1 LIIPDNVYIIGTV
14 NMDETTHPFS
24 KKVLDRANTLE
35 FNYIKLDSWPDAT
48 SINEIEP
55 YDVQN
60 HFLIRDYLNLVEVY
74 PKHESLIKRTTEKL
88 VRVNAILEEIHA
100 HIGFRVRDTVCF

>member
-1 LIIPDNVYIIGTV
+1 
-14 NMDETTHPFS
+14 MDETTHPFS

-35 FNYIKLDSWPDAT
+35 FNYIKLDSWPDAI
-48 SINEIEP
+48 SMNEIEH

-100 HIGFRVRDTVCF
+100 HISASGFGIRCAFIWCIMSGFS